1 MIMEARAIARY
12 IRIAPRKMRLVVD
25 TIRGKS
31 VEEALNILRNL
42 PQRSAPVVEK
52 LLQSAVANAEQ
63 KEVADVERL
72 LIKEAFVNEGPI
84 LKRFMP
90 RAMGRATPLR
100 KRTSHVTIVVS
111 E

>member
-1 MIMEARAIARY
+1 MEARAIARY

-72 LIKEAFVNEGPI
+72 LIKEAFVNEGPV